1 MAHESDELLPT
12 RWTLISRLKN
22 WDDHEGWRE
31 FFELYWKLIYGVALK
46 SGLTP
51 TEAQDVV
58 QETIVSVCKNIGKFR
73 TGSAHGSFKAWLLKL
88 TRWRILDQVR
98 KRPREEVAR
107 AHKPGNN
114 SEDATASTSTVAGIA
129 DPAADELQRIWDN
142 EWERNLL
149 TAALEKLERQ
159 VSAKHYQV
167 FYLHVIKQYPV
178 EQVAEVT
185 NMKPDQ
191 VYLIKH
197 RLGVIFKKAIEESES
212 RMK

>member
-22 WDDHEGWRE
+22 WDDHESWRE
-31 FFELYWKLIYGVALK
+31 FFDLYWKLIYGVAMK

-88 TRWRILDQVR
+88 TRWRIVDQVR
-98 KRPREEVAR
+98 KRLPEEVAR
-107 AHKPGNN
+107 MHKFGKN
-114 SEDATASTSTVAGIA
+114 SKDSTTTTSTVAGIA
-129 DPAADELQRIWDN
+129 DPAAELERIWDN

-167 FYLHVIKQYPV
+167 FFLHVIKQYPV
-178 EQVAEVT
+178 EKVAAVADI
-185 NMKPDQ
+185 KPNQ

-197 RLGVIFKKAIEESES
+197 RLEGIFKKAIEESES